1 MSDVSAR
8 AGESNTLINEKSKDI
23 RSTNIIAA
31 KGKSS
36 PRPLVTPNL
45 LSLRSCRRCRAHQSR
60 TQRHGQNGKSGKF
73 RALI

>member
-45 LSLRSCRRCRAHQSR
+45 LSLRSCRRCRAH
-60 TQRHGQNGKSGKF
+60 
-73 RALI
+73 